1 MKSKLYKS
9 TLAIALALSLT
20 APSVTGVVEP
30 ISMVEEV
37 EAAARKL
44 SLKTRNRSVYV
55 GSTAK
60 VKVTYTKGAKARF
73 YSTNKKIVTVD
84 SKGNI
89 KGRKAGKAK
98 VKVVIKKKGYKSVTK
113 YLTVTVKRRNQGINA
128 GNLNLYVT
136 NSKNIGAKA
145 KTKIKYKSSNP
156 SVVTVDSKGNLKAKR
171 TGTVKIYMS
180 AGYSTVYNKASK
192 TITVKVVKMNQSV
205 EVSDLNLTVGQ
216 SDSVRATAKTRLT
229 FKSSNPLVATVD
241 SRGNVRAVSAG
252 SATIGCYASGNSTYN
267 SAKAYVKV
275 SVKAK
280 EAVKPTETPKPTEV
294 PKPTEIPKPTET
306 PKPTEI
312 PVVEPTDVQK
322 AEIDNICS
330 KQYYN
335 PWMYTNNE
343 MYKASSFKFTTDA
356 SLASKGNYCYV
367 ESSNTSLIRVSTDG
381 VTLYSSAVQ
390 PISENNIGKTVTVTM
405 KMGSYTKTC
414 TVEICET
421 RTDWSKVSEE
431 DIAKSIIDRTDY
443 ADEVVRLINEYRVS
457 NGLNALKYEERYCL
471 KSASVASGCAI
482 INACKPDCPN
492 VAATLASH
500 GGSQIGWGT
509 TGGGA
514 SNTPQKV
521 VQAWIDSPLHR
532 SNILDKDITTI
543 ACAFFINGYRDPRTG
558 NVSEYVSVKCTL
570 SNSELDTLTEVLKNQ
585 EDLDNSIIQIIH
597 KYVKNKNDLDK
608 YSNWFFHPKGDV
620 SFPSKDSAQSV
631 GSDDFSVF
639 SDGSELSTDAFTS
652 GESVESAEPVTS
664 ESEEVGEPIEIEDSL
679 ESSTDSS
686 EDFDDS
692 IESIEIESEE

>member
-1 MKSKLYKS
+1 MLKKKI
-9 TLAIALALSLT
+9 TKGIAIVTLSLGLVFSGT
-20 APSVTGVVEP
+20 SATVAPIGTTVT
-30 ISMVEEV
+30 V
-37 EAAARKL
+37 EAASKNMSVKASNK
-44 SLKTRNRSVYV
+44 NVYV
-55 GSTAK
+55 GSSAK
-60 VKVTYTKGAKARF
+60 LNVKATKGAKLS
-73 YSTNKKIVTVD
+73 YKTSNKKIATID
-84 SKGNI
+84 NKGNI
-89 KGRKAGKAK
+89 KGRKAGTAK
-98 VKVVIKKKGYKSVTK
+98 ITITAKKSKYK
-113 YLTVTVKRRNQGINA
+113 TVK
-128 GNLNLYVT
+128 
-136 NSKNIGAKA
+136 
-145 KTKIKYKSSNP
+145 
-156 SVVTVDSKGNLKAKR
+156 
-171 TGTVKIYMS
+171 
-180 AGYSTVYNKASK
+180 K
-192 TITVKVVKMNQSV
+192 TITVKVVKRNQKITASNVSV
-205 EVSDLNLTVGQ
+205 HYKKGRYLG
-216 SDSVRATAKTRLT
+216 AKAKTGLT
-229 FKSSNPLVATVD
+229 YKSSN
-241 SRGNVRAVSAG
+241 RAVVSVNSKGYIVGKKVGTAKIYIT
-252 SATIGCYASGNSTYN
+252 AKASGRYK
-267 SAKAYVKV
+267 KATKTVVVKV
-275 SVKAK
+275 IKQTSTP
-280 EAVKPTETPKPTEV
+280 AVKPTTTPKPTAKPTATPKPTAV
-294 PKPTEIPKPTET
+294 PKPTATPMPTAT
-306 PKPTEI
+306 PTATPTPV

-330 KQYYN
+330 RQYYN

-343 MYKASSFKFTTDA
+343 MCKASSFKFTTDS
-356 SLASKGNYCYV
+356 SLTSKGNYCYV
-367 ESSNTSLIRVSTDG
+367 ESSNASLIRVSTDG
-381 VTLYSSAVQ
+381 VTLYSSAVD
-390 PISENNIGKTVTVTM
+390 PISESNIGKTVTVTFR
-405 KMGSYTKTC
+405 MGSYTKTC

-421 RTDWSKVSEE
+421 STDWSKVSEE

-457 NGLNALKYEERYCL
+457 KGLNALKYEERYCL

-482 INACKPDCPN
+482 LNACKPDCPN

-620 SFPSKDSAQSV
+620 SFPSKTSTQSV

-639 SDGSELSTDAFTS
+639 SDGSETLTDSFAS
-652 GESVESAEPVTS
+652 GESVESAEPATS
-664 ESEEVGEPIEIEDSL
+664 ESEGVGEPIEIEDSL

-692 IESIEIESEE
+692 VESIEIESEE